1 MGNDSTRMY
10 QCNNDLGN
18 DEVAVEQCSLTIAT
32 VQTYKGFFNRLS
44 VPVILGLVETDTNS
58 SHQC

>member
-10 QCNNDLGN
+10 QCNNNLGN

-32 VQTYKGFFNRLS
+32 VQGSKGF
-44 VPVILGLVETDTNS
+44 
-58 SHQC
+58 

>member
-10 QCNNDLGN
+10 QCNNNLGN

-32 VQTYKGFFNRLS
+32 VQGSKGFLNRLS
-44 VPVILGLVETDTNS
+44 VPIVLGLVETDTNS
-58 SHQC
+58 SYQC